1 MLAAHWTRQGFL
13 PANRP
18 HNEVSPGRPA
28 AREPARRDGSLP
40 SQPGTE
46 RVRASLGKRQ
56 TSMEGTPARGSCGP
70 APSTASGPRAL
81 AQAVHVGP
89 GSEPQ
94 WMWCEVSQASRG
106 DEPKKW
112 GLCLKP
118 LPGPCPLC
126 SVRMTGPSPLPGRHC
141 VPGLLG
147 QEGPFRGWSHGIAAP
162 GPGPEPP
169 CLSLSPVLTCSE
181 LPPAPGTVLLSWT
194 CHHMPG
200 SLGLEK
206 GEHVVTWE
214 TSRVSSQESG
224 HERLG
229 GGSPTSGSFSPTGLF
244 FSLWCSDRQ
253 SACHSPQGLAVS
265 TGMPSP

>member
-1 MLAAHWTRQGFL
+1 
-13 PANRP
+13 
-18 HNEVSPGRPA
+18 
-28 AREPARRDGSLP
+28 
-40 SQPGTE
+40 
-46 RVRASLGKRQ
+46 
-56 TSMEGTPARGSCGP
+56 
-70 APSTASGPRAL
+70 
-81 AQAVHVGP
+81 
-89 GSEPQ
+89 
-94 WMWCEVSQASRG
+94 MWCEVSQASRG

-169 CLSLSPVLTCSE
+169 CLSLSPVLMCGE

-253 SACHSPQGLAVS
+253 SACHSPQGLAVA
-265 TGMPSP
+265 MKHAPLIPSPWRPRFWPPSSWVCRPMFLRRNSLSQDAKMAPCPRHGPVEPGSGRGLWRQEGPCPGKGTLWDEPAKRGTLRGCRGPGCA